1 MAIVNNCPLTGL
13 STTTDSIITVETNY
27 LNHILSL
34 PIRELNIISD
44 ASNMPRVDNMQ
55 ETKLLFCAYA
65 KQAKLLLNNRQLL
78 DIDEK
83 VIVTHFTLV
92 KSIAIYLEK
101 EPKFYDRIPK
111 FAHYSYLKVDNFGHY
126 LELIKKAKE
135 LYIEERKELKQ
146 KYKEQETIL
155 AELESIDIAE
165 TKLGVLA
172 SKYAAKLK
180 LTEETSSNFC
190 VSKQLASYLLSAITV
205 RPVSALWFDSSLFFP
220 LSKLF
225 NDSEVKEI
233 DFIDLIE
240 SLENWETGLTIK
252 YTLLSFLRKKLTA
265 YNSYTGRKVSKIDI
279 SELDFLLGDIELVES
294 KTVEST
300 ARSEAGQTTAK
311 ETLAKETTNTPSIAS
326 LAPLN
331 SNSNNNSNSNS
342 NSNSNNNSNSNSTT
356 LAASILAKIAAK
368 KKGN

>member
-1 MAIVNNCPLTGL
+1 MAIVNTCPLTGL

-34 PIRELNIISD
+34 PIKELNIISA

-83 VIVTHFTLV
+83 VIVTHFNLV
-92 KSIAIYLEK
+92 KSIAIYLQK

-180 LTEETSSNFC
+180 LTEATSSNFC
-190 VSKQLASYLLSAITV
+190 VSKQLASYLLTAIKV
-205 RPVSALWFDSSLFFP
+205 PNDVVEWFDYLLVSP
-220 LSKLF
+220 VSKLF

-300 ARSEAGQTTAK
+300 ARSEAGQTTVKETIAK
-311 ETLAKETTNTPSIAS
+311 ETIAKETTNTPSIAS

-331 SNSNNNSNSNS
+331 STSTSTSNNS
-342 NSNSNNNSNSNSTT
+342 NNSNSNSTL